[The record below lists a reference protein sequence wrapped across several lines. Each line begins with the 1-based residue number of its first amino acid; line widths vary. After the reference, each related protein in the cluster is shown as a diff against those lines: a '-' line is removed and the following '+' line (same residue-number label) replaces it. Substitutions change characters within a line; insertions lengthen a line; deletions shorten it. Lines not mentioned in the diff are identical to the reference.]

1 MADTDT
7 PLNDAPPAS
16 TVPSRHARIPGWG
29 VDRDRNS
36 RPAVPMERTPPRLEG
51 VHWSQPAQQPQTVEV
66 LCSTERGSTLTPVF
80 GTTLPPK
87 GASGSLRRVAFRFS
101 ENDLRHW
108 LILLLAD
115 RTDMVEGLIDDLRR
129 GHVPNLAAEIGL
141 GAAWKH
147 DRPRVLR
154 KLAWTAG
161 TAVLLG
167 LLLSRRRSGRRLR

>member
-1 MADTDT
+1 MADPTNTDPT
-7 PLNDAPPAS
+7 SSSADAS
-16 TVPSRHARIPGWG
+16 TRHAHIPGWG

-51 VHWSQPAQQPQTVEV
+51 VHWTQPAQQPQTVEV
-66 LCSTERGSTLTPVF
+66 LCSTERDSTLTPIF
-80 GTTLPPK
+80 GSTLPPQ
-87 GASGSLRRVAFRFS
+87 GASGGLRRAAFRFS

-115 RTDMVEGLIDDLRR
+115 RTDMVEGVIDDLRR
-129 GHVPNLAAEIGL
+129 GHVPNVLAEMGL

-147 DRPRVLR
+147 DRPRLIR

-161 TAVLLG
+161 SAVLLG
-167 LLLSRRRSGRRLR
+167 LLLSRRRGSGRRLR

>member
-1 MADTDT
+1 MADINT
-7 PLNDAPPAS
+7 PLNDASAAD
-16 TVPSRHARIPGWG
+16 TTGRRHAHIPGWG
-29 VDRDRNS
+29 VDRDRES

-51 VHWSQPAQQPQTVEV
+51 VHWTQPAQQPQTVEV
-66 LCSTERGSTLTPVF
+66 LCSTERDSAITPVF
-80 GTTLPPK
+80 GSTLPPK
-87 GASGSLRRVAFRFS
+87 GASGSLRRAAFRFS

-115 RTDMVEGLIDDLRR
+115 RTDMVEGVIDDLRR
-129 GHVPNLAAEIGL
+129 GRVPNVLAEMGL

-161 TAVLLG
+161 TAALLC
-167 LLLSRRRSGRRLR
+167 LLASRRRSGRRLR

>member
-7 PLNDAPPAS
+7 PANDATSMSTAS
-16 TVPSRHARIPGWG
+16 SRHAHIPGWG

-36 RPAVPMERTPPRLEG
+36 RPAVPMERMPPRLEG
-51 VHWSQPAQQPQTVEV
+51 VHWTQPAQQPQTVEV
-66 LCSTERGSTLTPVF
+66 LCSTERDSTLTPVF

-87 GASGSLRRVAFRFS
+87 GASGSLRRAAFRFS

-115 RTDMVEGLIDDLRR
+115 RTDMVEGVIDDLRR
-129 GHVPNLAAEIGL
+129 GHVPNLVAEMGL
-141 GAAWKH
+141 AAAWKH
-147 DRPRVLR
+147 DRPRLLR
-154 KLAWTAG
+154 KMAWAAG

-167 LLLSRRRSGRRLR
+167 LMVSRRRSARRLR

>member
-7 PLNDAPPAS
+7 PTNDASTAS
-16 TVPSRHARIPGWG
+16 ARHAHIPAWG

-51 VHWSQPAQQPQTVEV
+51 VHWTQPAQQPQTVEV
-66 LCSTERGSTLTPVF
+66 LCSTERDSTLTPIF
-80 GTTLPPK
+80 GTTLPPQ

-115 RTDMVEGLIDDLRR
+115 RTDMVEGVIDDLRR
-129 GHVPNLAAEIGL
+129 GHVPNLVAEMGL

-147 DRPRVLR
+147 DRPRLIR

-161 TAVLLG
+161 TVVVLG
-167 LLLSRRRSGRRLR
+167 LLAGRRRSGRRLR